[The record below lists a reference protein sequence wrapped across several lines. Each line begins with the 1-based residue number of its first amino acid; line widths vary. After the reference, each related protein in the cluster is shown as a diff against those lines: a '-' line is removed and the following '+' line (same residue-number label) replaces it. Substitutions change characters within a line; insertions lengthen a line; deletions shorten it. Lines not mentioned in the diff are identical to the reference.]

1 MASAFGALQAVQSG
15 DPVAIVHQSPDDG
28 SLPSEDHTNGGEAA
42 ALKRMLPPGPRGL
55 PLLGVLPAVRRH
67 PTAVFTNAA
76 RRFGDV
82 VYFKIGPRRGFL
94 ITNPADVRH
103 VLQDNA
109 RNYHKSPLYD
119 RIKLSLGNGLLTS
132 EDEFWLRQRR
142 IAQPA
147 FNRQRIAALATV
159 MAEAA
164 RDAAAHWE
172 TIASAGRPVDVAE
185 EMMRLTRTVVL
196 RALLGA
202 DLGPFAATV
211 DNAWTI
217 INEHI
222 GESFWSP
229 GFTDWLPTPKHR
241 RFHAARAVLR
251 SAVDHV
257 INQRRGSPSGSGDLL
272 SMLVSARDEETG
284 EGMTDEQL
292 RVEVTTFLLAG
303 QETTSLALTWTWYLL
318 SQHGGA
324 ERQLAEE
331 LDVVLDGRP
340 PEYADLGNLP
350 YTRMV
355 IDEAMRLYPPAW
367 AFSRQALS
375 DDELGGFRLPRGWL
389 AFVVPYVLHRLPAF
403 WQDPATFDPERFSP
417 NRSADRPKFVYLP
430 FGAGPRQCIGSHFAL
445 IEAQLVLATLAQRYR
460 LRLVPGHKVDPW
472 PLITL
477 RPRFGMPMFIERR
490 TRGVRV

>member
-1 MASAFGALQAVQSG
+1 
-15 DPVAIVHQSPDDG
+15 
-28 SLPSEDHTNGGEAA
+28 
-42 ALKRMLPPGPRGL
+42 MLPPGPRGL
-55 PLLGVLPAVRRH
+55 PLLGVLPAVRRN

-202 DLGPFAATV
+202 DLGPFAATGQRV
-211 DNAWTI
+211 DN
-217 INEHI
+217 H
-222 GESFWSP
+222 
-229 GFTDWLPTPKHR
+229 
-241 RFHAARAVLR
+241 
-251 SAVDHV
+251 
-257 INQRRGSPSGSGDLL
+257 Q
-272 SMLVSARDEETG
+272 
-284 EGMTDEQL
+284 
-292 RVEVTTFLLAG
+292 
-303 QETTSLALTWTWYLL
+303 
-318 SQHGGA
+318 
-324 ERQLAEE
+324 
-331 LDVVLDGRP
+331 
-340 PEYADLGNLP
+340 
-350 YTRMV
+350 
-355 IDEAMRLYPPAW
+355 
-367 AFSRQALS
+367 
-375 DDELGGFRLPRGWL
+375 
-389 AFVVPYVLHRLPAF
+389 
-403 WQDPATFDPERFSP
+403 
-417 NRSADRPKFVYLP
+417 
-430 FGAGPRQCIGSHFAL
+430 
-445 IEAQLVLATLAQRYR
+445 
-460 LRLVPGHKVDPW
+460 
-472 PLITL
+472 
-477 RPRFGMPMFIERR
+477 
-490 TRGVRV
+490 